1 MLKKGFTLIEI
12 LIVISLIGILF
23 TAAYFNHS
31 GYVEISKLNAAKTQI
46 VSDLRAAQNKATNE
60 HKTVSI
66 TFDNKTKLPSG
77 ITVSN
82 KIIKFAASG
91 FCPPGYSGTI
101 ILSGKKKSKKIIVS
115 SNGRV
120 RVE

>member
-12 LIVISLIGILF
+12 LIVISIIGIIF
-23 TAAYFNHS
+23 IASYFHYS
-31 GYVEISKLNAAKTQI
+31 GYLETTKLNAARLQI
-46 VSDLRAAQNKATNE
+46 VSNLRAAQNKAKNE

-66 TFDNKTKLPSG
+66 VFNNKTALPSG

-82 KIIKFAASG
+82 NEIRFASSG

-101 ILSGKKKSKKIIVS
+101 ILSSKNKLQKIIIS